1 MEESEARAGQVER
14 AVVDELEARE
24 LEHRVGERFDAVVVD
39 DDSRGARLQI
49 ADPPVRARLRS
60 GHRIEPGTT
69 LPVELVAADPVGR
82 SLRFAPA

>member
-1 MEESEARAGQVER
+1 
-14 AVVDELEARE
+14 
-24 LEHRVGERFDAVVVD
+24 VVVD

-60 GHRIEPGTT
+60 DHRIEPGTT
-69 LPVELVAADPVGR
+69 LPVELVAADPIGR